1 MSYQRL
7 PYAEWGWAELRAVLA
22 AVLGGRIRRGP
33 GVRQLADGLAR
44 LLNVP
49 HVLAV
54 NSGRTALRVGLEALM
69 QLRPGRNEVIV
80 PAFICPAVIEVVSSL
95 GLLPVAAD
103 VGPDLNLDPGACGQR
118 IGSRTLAII
127 VAHMYGCP
135 AQIEAFETMAS
146 TAGVFLVDDAAQVVG
161 EFAGGRMLGTFG
173 DFGVLS
179 FAQSKCVVTGES
191 GGGGALICHQ
201 NDILAI
207 VRARVEALAPA
218 GGRLRALAAFVW
230 NYLLESHTA
239 SLSYR
244 WQRLR
249 HHFPGGRPPA
259 LAPGRISNLDARL
272 ALAQLNSLSWRRE
285 QRLRI
290 LGHYADALASA
301 GGSWHMP
308 QFSPGRY
315 LARVMV
321 SMPPGVDLE
330 SCRRQLRQESVCTRQ
345 GYPTHPGGPHSAT
358 RAPEL
363 AASLIELPA
372 YAEMTAGDVAEV
384 CQRLHRV
391 AAAYRKRVP
400 NRQDGDDHEQC
411 YQ

>member
-1 MSYQRL
+1 MR
-7 PYAEWGWAELRAVLA
+7 AELA
-22 AVLGGRIRRGP
+22 ATLCGRIRRSP
-33 GVRQLADGLAR
+33 AARQLADGLAK

-95 GLLPVAAD
+95 GLLPLAAA
-103 VGPDLNLDPGACGQR
+103 VGPDLNFDPGACVQR

-127 VAHMYGCP
+127 VADMYGCP
-135 AQIEAFETMAS
+135 AQIEAFEIIAS
-146 TAGVFLVDDAAQVVG
+146 TARVFLVDDAVQVVG
-161 EFAGGRMLGTFG
+161 ESADGLMLGTFG

-201 NDILAI
+201 NDILSI
-207 VRARVEALAPA
+207 VRERVEALAPA
-218 GGRLRALAAFVW
+218 GGQLRALTAFVW

-249 HHFPGGRPPA
+249 QHFPGGRPPA
-259 LAPGRISNLDARL
+259 LEPGRISNLDAQL
-272 ALAQLNSLSWRRE
+272 ALAQLNSLSQRRE

-290 LGHYADALASA
+290 LGQDAHALASA
-301 GGSWHMP
+301 GASGHMP
-308 QFSPGRY
+308 QFSRGRY

-330 SCRRQLRQESVCTRQ
+330 SCRRQLRQGSVCTRQ
-345 GYPTHPGGPHSAT
+345 GYPTPLGGPRSAKGM
-358 RAPEL
+358 REL

-372 YAEMTAGDVAEV
+372 YAEMTAGDVAAV

-391 AAAYRKRVP
+391 AAASRKPVP

>member
-1 MSYQRL
+1 MPYQRL
-7 PYAEWGWAELRAVLA
+7 PYADWGWAELRAVLA
-22 AVLGGRIRRGP
+22 AICCGRIRRGP
-33 GVRQLADGLAR
+33 GARQLTDGLAK

-49 HVLAV
+49 QVLAV
-54 NSGRTALRVGLEALM
+54 NSGRTALRIGLEAM
-69 QLRPGRNEVIV
+69 IQLRPGRNEVIV
-80 PAFICPAVIEVVSSL
+80 PAFICPAVIEVVNSL
-95 GLLPVAAD
+95 GLLPLAAE
-103 VGPDLNLDPGACGQR
+103 VGADLNLDPGACAQR

-135 AQIEAFETMAS
+135 AQIEAFETLAS

-161 EFAGGRMLGTFG
+161 ESVGGRMLGTFG

-191 GGGGALICHQ
+191 GGGGALICHE
-201 NDILAI
+201 NELLPLAR
-207 VRARVEALAPA
+207 VRVEALPPA

-249 HHFPGGRPPA
+249 QQVLGGRSRA
-259 LAPGRISNLDARL
+259 LVPRRIANLDARL
-272 ALAQLNSLSWRRE
+272 AMVQLNSLSRRRE

-290 LGHYADALASA
+290 LGHYADALASV

-321 SMPPGVDLE
+321 SMPPGIDLA
-330 SCRRQLRQESVCTRQ
+330 SCQRQLRQESVCTRQ
-345 GYPTHPGGPHSAT
+345 GYATYSGGPCSARGSPDLGT
-358 RAPEL
+358 R
-363 AASLIELPA
+363 LIELPA
-372 YAEMTAGDVAEV
+372 YADMTAQDVAEV
-384 CQRLHRV
+384 CQRLQRV
-391 AAAYRKRVP
+391 AAAYRKCIA
-400 NRQDGDDHEQC
+400 NCQDGDDHERR